1 MRFAADLNC
10 AMPFVTILLPARTWG
25 RTMGMRVNPSLVGV
39 GLVAVGTLEAVAVGV
54 VAGFMVQL
62 QIGLH
67 MF

>member
-1 MRFAADLNC
+1 
-10 AMPFVTILLPARTWG
+10 
-25 RTMGMRVNPSLVGV
+25 MGMRVNPSLVGV